1 MNMNE
6 TASFRS
12 NRHLLTVNLEDYFH
26 VAAYGK
32 LIQRKQWY
40 RFETRFERNTLRV
53 LDLLDRFNVKATFFV
68 LGWVADQRP
77 DLVRE
82 VARRGHEIAS
92 KGYFH
97 RAICHMTPDEFREDL
112 AKTASA
118 IERAIGVEPLGF
130 RAAEGWIRPS
140 DLWALDILA
149 QEGYAYDS
157 SILPIFRSFH
167 SQPWRRFVHEHKVGN
182 RRIWEFPPSTLN
194 VLGFLIP
201 ISGGNYYRQ
210 LPHHV
215 IKPAVDYWHRTYD
228 KPFVMYFH
236 VWEFDPDQPK
246 IGALSLL
253 AKIRQY
259 RNLDKM
265 FWVVED
271 YFKKYEF
278 GTIAAH
284 LGLAAGFPGSHQL
297 SLPMKVQPP
306 IEVQQSSAADVLL
319 KPEPGEAGAS
329 LGNAANKTPV
339 TLVFPCYN
347 EEIVLPYLAN
357 TLRSVEASLPEYD
370 LNFIFVD
377 DGSKD
382 KTWESLQQLF
392 ATRPNC
398 IVLRHSQNQGVA
410 ATIMTGI
417 RNARTEIVCSADCDC
432 TYDPHEIKNMIPL
445 LTDDVD
451 LVTASPYHERGKVL
465 NVPAW
470 RLTLSKASSFLYR
483 CVLHQK
489 LATYTSCFRVYRR
502 SAVVSLE
509 LRQGGFLGVAEMLG
523 KMDLQGCRIVEH
535 PATLEVRL
543 LGRSK
548 MKIARTILGHLGLL
562 ARLLAMRILFR
573 AALRHH
579 PAEQSTRGSSAVEVS
594 FHPSYQPRLE
604 REKL

>member
-1 MNMNE
+1 MNE
-6 TASFRS
+6 TRNITS

-53 LDLLDRFNVKATFFV
+53 LDLLDRFEVKATFFV

-97 RAICHMTPDEFREDL
+97 RAICHMTQEEFREDL
-112 AKTASA
+112 SKTASA
-118 IERAIGVEPLGF
+118 IERAIGVKPLGF
-130 RAAEGWIRPS
+130 RAAEGWMQHT
-140 DLWALDILA
+140 DLWALEVLA

-157 SILPIFRSFH
+157 SILPIFRSF
-167 SQPWRRFVHEHKVGN
+167 SSEPWRRFVHEHKAGN
-182 RRIWEFPPSTLN
+182 RRIWEFPPSTMN

-201 ISGGNYYRQ
+201 ISGGNYFRQ
-210 LPHHV
+210 LPHAV
-215 IKPAVDYWHRTYD
+215 IKPAVDYWHQTYNE
-228 KPFVMYFH
+228 PFVMYFH
-236 VWEFDPDQPK
+236 VWEFDPEQPK

-265 FWVVED
+265 SWVVED
-271 YFKKYEF
+271 YFRKYEF
-278 GTIAAH
+278 GTIAGH
-284 LGLAAGFPGSHQL
+284 LGLSVDLPSAHQL
-297 SLPMKVQPP
+297 ALPIQLRPAV
-306 IEVQQSSAADVLL
+306 EAQQSPAVERPLKQSPTEPADPQG
-319 KPEPGEAGAS
+319 K
-329 LGNAANKTPV
+329 LGSKTPV
-339 TLVFPCYN
+339 TFVFPCYN

-370 LNFIFVD
+370 LRFIFVD

-382 KTWESLQQLF
+382 KTWESLQQIF
-392 ATRPNC
+392 APRPNC
-398 IVLRHSQNQGVA
+398 TVLRHSQNQGVA

-417 RNARTEIVCSADCDC
+417 RHAQTEIVCSADCDC
-432 TYDPHEIKNMIPL
+432 TYDPHEIKNMIPQ
-445 LTDDVD
+445 LTSGVD

-470 RLTLSKASSFLYR
+470 RLCLSKASSFLYR

-489 LATYTSCFRVYRR
+489 IATYTSCFRVYRR
-502 SAVVSLE
+502 SAVAGLE
-509 LRQGGFLGVAEMLG
+509 LRQGGFLGVAEILG

-548 MKIARTILGHLGLL
+548 MKIVRTILGHLGLL
-562 ARLLAMRILFR
+562 ARLLAMRILSQASAHDGSF
-573 AALRHH
+573 AKTNHAV
-579 PAEQSTRGSSAVEVS
+579 STMDVPLTS
-594 FHPSYQPRLE
+594 SYQPHLE
-604 REKL
+604 REKS

>member
-1 MNMNE
+1 
-6 TASFRS
+6 
-12 NRHLLTVNLEDYFH
+12 
-26 VAAYGK
+26 
-32 LIQRKQWY
+32 
-40 RFETRFERNTLRV
+40 
-53 LDLLDRFNVKATFFV
+53 
-68 LGWVADQRP
+68 
-77 DLVRE
+77 
-82 VARRGHEIAS
+82 
-92 KGYFH
+92 
-97 RAICHMTPDEFREDL
+97 
-112 AKTASA
+112 
-118 IERAIGVEPLGF
+118 
-130 RAAEGWIRPS
+130 
-140 DLWALDILA
+140 
-149 QEGYAYDS
+149 
-157 SILPIFRSFH
+157 
-167 SQPWRRFVHEHKVGN
+167 
-182 RRIWEFPPSTLN
+182 
-194 VLGFLIP
+194 
-201 ISGGNYYRQ
+201 

-215 IKPAVDYWHRTYD
+215 IKPAVDHWLRTYNE
-228 KPFVMYFH
+228 PFVMYFH

-265 FWVVED
+265 SWVVED

-284 LGLAAGFPGSHQL
+284 LGLTVALPSAHQL
-297 SLPMKVQPP
+297 ALPIKVQPA
-306 IEVQQSSAADVLL
+306 IEVQQSSLAGAAR
-319 KPEPGEAGAS
+319 KAEPGEATDFSGKA
-329 LGNAANKTPV
+329 GKTPV

-370 LNFIFVD
+370 LHFIFVD

-398 IVLRHSQNQGVA
+398 TVLRHSQNQGVA

-417 RNARTEIVCSADCDC
+417 RNARSEIVCSADCDC

-445 LTDDVD
+445 LADDVD
-451 LVTASPYHERGKVL
+451 LVTASPYHPRGKVL

-470 RLTLSKASSFLYR
+470 RLTLSKVSSFLYR

-502 SAVVSLE
+502 SAVVGLE
-509 LRQGGFLGVAEMLG
+509 LRQGGFLGVAEILG
-523 KMDLQGCRIVEH
+523 KMDLQGCRIIEH

-562 ARLLAMRILFR
+562 ARLLAMRILAR
-573 AALRHH
+573 TTLRHRM
-579 PAEQSTRGSSAVEVS
+579 AERRTPSSSTVEIS
-594 FHPSYQPRLE
+594 IRSSYQPQLE